1 MTRIIWPRQTWRRV
15 CGVLTLLLALLLW
28 LWLWLWL
35 WLGGGVRSDRRAAAS
50 APSDAPSVQ
59 PPQQSSASLP
69 SRPSSVSQGAGLPGG
84 VREVASSGGGGR
96 RSRFEKLLVTPDET
110 HLRFTAGDWRVVEE
124 ELEPGVWRS
133 HVELAEDRKSVV

>member
-15 CGVLTLLLALLLW
+15 CGVLTLLLALLLC
-28 LWLWLWL
+28 LWL

-50 APSDAPSVQ
+50 APSVQ
-59 PPQQSSASLP
+59 PPPQSSASLP
-69 SRPSSVSQGAGLPGG
+69 SRPSSVSQGAGLRGG

-110 HLRFTAGDWRVVEE
+110 RLRFTAGDWRVVEE
-124 ELEPGVWRS
+124 ELEPEPEPEPDEEPS
-133 HVELAEDRKSVV
+133 LS